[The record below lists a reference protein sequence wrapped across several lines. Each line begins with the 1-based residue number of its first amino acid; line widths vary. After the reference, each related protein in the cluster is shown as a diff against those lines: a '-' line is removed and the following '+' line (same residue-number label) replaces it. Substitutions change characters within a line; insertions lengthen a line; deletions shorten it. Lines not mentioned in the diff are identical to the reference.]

1 MGSSVS
7 ADNGDGTGAEM
18 TGILNN
24 ANIQG
29 QAGAGTD
36 IDEVAAATTKLRT
49 VGFTEPDAVVH
60 HPDDWS
66 SSELGEREGRV

>member
-1 MGSSVS
+1 
-7 ADNGDGTGAEM
+7 M

-24 ANIQG
+24 ANIQW

-49 VGFTEPDAVVH
+49 VGLT
-60 HPDDWS
+60 
-66 SSELGEREGRV
+66 